1 MIATTPQSENVP
13 CYDTDAEAQKRERE
27 LHFKASLA
35 VQASEVF
42 ENAYY
47 LSKRVHHDV
56 NVRESI
62 SDWIYTPIPAPGEVG
77 ASTQAAEFR
86 KRFERNWSD
95 IEKVCMQEC
104 HGECFG
110 IKGCK
115 LPLYRIHELL
125 KD

>member
-1 MIATTPQSENVP
+1 MNETERQNEYAPG
-13 CYDTDAEAQKRERE
+13 YDPEAEAQKRLKE

-47 LSKRVHHDV
+47 LSQRVHHDV
-56 NVRESI
+56 NLKDATN
-62 SDWIYTPIPAPGEVG
+62 DWVYTPIPAPGGVG
-77 ASTQAAEFR
+77 TSTHAKEFR
-86 KRFERNWSD
+86 DRFERNWPD

-104 HGECFG
+104 HGKCLG